1 VTRTAIAVVAMLISG
16 AVAGCASRRAQATSS
31 PVALNVPPPPA
42 RVIAVPPEPMT
53 PTEATTVDRPVA
65 TARPSR
71 GARPSPVRSDAAR
84 PPDPVPA
91 DTGAAAVPGAPA
103 ATEPVPTPAPVLR
116 TMQSADESQAE
127 RRTREVLARARALL
141 SRVTIASLSQE
152 ARQQHDT
159 ARRFVGQAEQAL
171 LERNFVFATY
181 LADKAEA
188 LAKGLGR

>member
-1 VTRTAIAVVAMLISG
+1 VATLIVG
-16 AVAGCASRRAQATSS
+16 VGAGCAGRRSQATSS
-31 PVALNVPPPPA
+31 PVSLNVPAPPA

-53 PTEATTVDRPVA
+53 PTEVTTVDRPVA
-65 TARPSR
+65 TAPPSR
-71 GARPSPVRSDAAR
+71 ARPSPVRADVGR
-84 PPDPVPA
+84 LPDPLPA
-91 DTGAAAVPGAPA
+91 DGAAAVSDPPA
-103 ATEPVPTPAPVLR
+103 ASEPAVSPAPVLR

-127 RRTREVLARARALL
+127 RRIREVLLRARGVL
-141 SRVTIASLSQE
+141 SRVTVASLSQE

-159 ARRFVGQAEQAL
+159 ARRFVLQAEQAL